1 MILVDNTAD
10 TEFVQNYSVEN
21 DFQLL
26 SSTKIA
32 NTLDLGFY
40 QELRQKLTSK
50 KRQYLYETNVG
61 ASLPLIHTIKLLH
74 LSGENIT
81 RMPSVFQDR

>member
-61 ASLPLIHTIKLLH
+61 ASLPLIDTIKLLH